1 MIPELGQVALLLA
14 LAVAIVQG
22 TLPIVGAARGN
33 VRWMMLAR
41 PAAQTQCLLI
51 VLAFAALAYSFANN
65 DFSVLYVASN
75 SNSALPLHYRI
86 AGVWGGHEGSLL
98 LWLLMLNLWM
108 LAVSQFS
115 THLPLPVVSRIL
127 AVMGLVGVGFL
138 LFMLLTSN
146 PFDRLLPAAAD
157 GRDLNPLLQDPG
169 MVVHPP
175 MLYMGYVGF
184 SVAFAFAIAALIGG
198 TLDANWARWTR
209 PWTTAAWIF
218 LTLGIAMGSG
228 WAYYELGWGGWWFWD
243 PVENASF
250 MPWLVGTALI
260 HSLAVTEKRGAFKS
274 WTVLLAIIAFSLSL
288 LGTFLVRSGV
298 LSSVH
303 AFATDPKRGLFILA
317 FLAIVIG
324 GSLTLYAWRAPQVG
338 LGSRFAALS
347 RESML
352 LANNVMLVV
361 AMATVLLGTLYPL
374 VLDALGMGKISVGPP
389 YFDTVFVPIMVPVV
403 LLMGIGPLARW
414 RQAEVPDLARRLR
427 WAIAL
432 VVPAALATQWA
443 AGRVSAMATLGF
455 ALSWWIVLSVATD
468 LSERLKIGSG
478 LGGSAWARA
487 RQLPRATLG
496 MMVAHLGIAAFA
508 FGVSMVK
515 TYEIERDLKMDIG
528 DTTDIAGYRFTYRGV
543 RDAQGPNYV
552 AAVGTVDVT
561 RDGKP
566 VATMRP
572 EKRVYR
578 VQQNPMTEAAID
590 TGFTRDLYVS
600 LGEQVDGGA
609 WIVRVYYKPFVD
621 WIWGGCVLMALGGL
635 LAATDRRYRVARRQ
649 SATAEGTTAVTTA
662 T

>member
-14 LAVAIVQG
+14 LAAAIVQG
-22 TLPIVGAARGN
+22 TLPIAGAARGN
-33 VRWMMLAR
+33 ALWMALAR
-41 PAAQTQCLLI
+41 PAAQAQCLL
-51 VLAFAALAYSFANN
+51 VAFAFGALAWSFANN
-65 DFSVLYVASN
+65 DFSVLYVAQN

-108 LAVSQFS
+108 LAVAQFS
-115 THLPLPVVSRIL
+115 RHLPPPVVARIL
-127 AVMGLVGVGFL
+127 AVMGLVSVGFL

-146 PFDRLLPAAAD
+146 PFDRLLPGAPD

-169 MVVHPP
+169 MVFHPP

-198 TLDANWARWTR
+198 NLDAAWARWTR

-218 LTLGIAMGSG
+218 LTLGIALGSA

-303 AFATDPKRGLFILA
+303 AFATDPRRGLFILA
-317 FLAIVIG
+317 FLVVVIG
-324 GSLTLYAWRAPQVG
+324 GSLMLYAWRAPQVG
-338 LGSRFAALS
+338 LGARFSVLS

-352 LANNVMLVV
+352 LANNVMLVA
-361 AMATVLLGTLYPL
+361 AMGTVLLGTLYPL
-374 VLDALGMGKISVGPP
+374 VLDALGLGKISVGPP
-389 YFDTVFVPIMVPVV
+389 YFDSVFVPIMTPVL

-414 RQAEVPDLARRLR
+414 REAQVPDLARRLR
-427 WAIAL
+427 WALAL
-432 VVPAALATQWA
+432 TVPAALATGWA
-443 AGRVSAMATLGF
+443 RGHVSAMATLGF
-455 ALSWWIVLSVATD
+455 VLAWWIVFSLATD
-468 LSERLKIGSG
+468 LWERLKVGAG
-478 LGGSAWARA
+478 LGGSVWSRA
-487 RQLPRATLG
+487 RLLPRSMLG
-496 MMVAHLGIAAFA
+496 MMVAHLGVAAFA

-515 TYEIERDLKMDIG
+515 TYEVERDVKMAVG
-528 DTTDIAGYRFTYRGV
+528 DTTEIAGYVFTWRGV
-543 RDAQGPNYV
+543 RDLQGPNYV
-552 AAVGTVDVT
+552 AAQGLVEIT

-572 EKRVYR
+572 EKRIYR

-600 LGEQVDGGA
+600 LGEPVAGGA

-621 WIWGGCVLMALGGL
+621 WIWGGCVLMALGGA
-635 LAATDRRYRVARRQ
+635 LAASDRRYRATRRATETDA
-649 SATAEGTTAVTTA
+649 SALIAQRP
-662 T
+662 